1 MTLRITDD
9 FTLTRSDGHLVV
21 EVFGAHPARVRLTLE
36 QTKYAAEAFGI
47 MAAMMDSNSCDE
59 NDPEVLEQEQLLV
72 GREAALPKAA

>member
-21 EVFGAHPARVRLTLE
+21 EVFGAFPARVRLTME

-47 MAAMMDSNSCDE
+47 MAAMMTGGDCCNSCDE
-59 NDPEVLEQEQLLV
+59 SEPEVLKLED
-72 GREAALPKAA
+72 AA